1 MNGFTPPRQLN
12 RSAAGIDGQRASYVI
27 MTKTLLLVYAVA
39 TSLLLS
45 GPVLG
50 QSPAKTE
57 VSQMRRVKRQVLTS
71 TSLPPIRIKFDKSF
85 KYVGSQ
91 SFILYDR
98 AQVEQH
104 FFVNADK
111 QKRIKSMYMMQF
123 EGYLPNI
130 KAAYD
135 YPVTKTVNLGGQT
148 YIVNAEGI
156 PNVPAALKQNPQS
169 DITRAAS
176 FLESK
181 GYRIGESIMF
191 QRFVRLVDDAK
202 RNEFILLY
210 VEDPGTGAAAETE
223 KVTQEFSGRA
233 LKGFR
238 ILK

>member
-1 MNGFTPPRQLN
+1 MRKN
-12 RSAAGIDGQRASYVI
+12 
-27 MTKTLLLVYAVA
+27 LLFVYGLAI
-39 TSLLLS
+39 SLLMS
-45 GPVLG
+45 SPVFG

-57 VSQMRRVKRQVLTS
+57 SNQMRRVKRQVLTS
-71 TSLPPIRIKFDKSF
+71 TSLPPIRIKFDKAF

-91 SFILYDR
+91 RFILYGR
-98 AQVEQH
+98 SQVEQH

-111 QKRIKSMYMMQF
+111 EKRIKRMYMMQF

-130 KAAYD
+130 KATYD
-135 YPVTKTVNLGGQT
+135 YPVTKTVTLGGQT
-148 YIVNAEGI
+148 YIVNSEGI
-156 PNVPAALKQNPQS
+156 PNVPAALKENPQS
-169 DITRAAS
+169 DVTRAAS

-181 GYRIGESIMF
+181 GYRISESIMF

-210 VEDPGTGAAAETE
+210 VEDPGTAASAENE
-223 KVTQEFSGRA
+223 KVRQELSGRA

>member
-1 MNGFTPPRQLN
+1 MKNYFPITFAVVFVALLFPAIASAQSVN
-12 RSAAGIDGQRASYVI
+12 RPE
-27 MTKTLLLVYAVA
+27 A
-39 TSLLLS
+39 T
-45 GPVLG
+45 
-50 QSPAKTE
+50 QT
-57 VSQMRRVKRQVLTS
+57 RRVRGRVLTS
-71 TSLPPIRIKFDKSF
+71 TSLPSIRIKFDKAF
-85 KYVGSQ
+85 KYIGSQ
-91 SFILYDR
+91 SFILYGR

-111 QKRIKSMYMMQF
+111 QQRIKRMYMLQF

-130 KAAYD
+130 NATYD
-135 YPVTKTVNLGGQT
+135 YPVTKTVNLGGQQ

-169 DITRAAS
+169 DVARAAT

-191 QRFVRLVDDAK
+191 QRFVRLVDEAK

-210 VEDPGTGAAAETE
+210 VEEAGAGGSSE
-223 KVTQEFSGRA
+223 KERDMQEFSSRA
-233 LKGFR
+233 LKGFT

>member
-1 MNGFTPPRQLN
+1 MRKYSPVTF
-12 RSAAGIDGQRASYVI
+12 AAVFVG
-27 MTKTLLLVYAVA
+27 LLLPAIVFAQSANKPEA
-39 TSLLLS
+39 T
-45 GPVLG
+45 
-50 QSPAKTE
+50 QT
-57 VSQMRRVKRQVLTS
+57 RRVKGRVLTS
-71 TSLPPIRIKFDKSF
+71 TSLPPIRIKFDKAF

-104 FFVNADK
+104 FFVDADK
-111 QKRIKSMYMMQF
+111 QQRIKRMYMLQF

-130 KAAYD
+130 NATYD
-135 YPVTKTVNLGGQT
+135 YPLTKTVDLSGQT

-169 DITRAAS
+169 DVARAAS

-181 GYRIGESIMF
+181 RYRISESIMF
-191 QRFVRLVDDAK
+191 QRFVRLVDEGK

-210 VEDPGTGAAAETE
+210 VEEAGAGASSE
-223 KVTQEFSGRA
+223 KEKARQEFSSRA
-233 LKGFR
+233 LKGFT

>member
-1 MNGFTPPRQLN
+1 MRKYFPVTF
-12 RSAAGIDGQRASYVI
+12 AAAFVG
-27 MTKTLLLVYAVA
+27 LLLPAIISAQSANKNAV
-39 TSLLLS
+39 T
-45 GPVLG
+45 
-50 QSPAKTE
+50 QT
-57 VSQMRRVKRQVLTS
+57 RWVKGRVLTS
-71 TSLPPIRIKFDKSF
+71 TSLPPIRIKYDKAF

-111 QKRIKSMYMMQF
+111 QKRIKRMYMMQF
-123 EGYLPNI
+123 EGYLPKI
-130 KAAYD
+130 KATYD

-169 DITRAAS
+169 DVARAAS

-181 GYRIGESIMF
+181 GYRISESIMF

-210 VEDPGTGAAAETE
+210 VEESGTGASVENE
-223 KVTQEFSGRA
+223 KVRQEFSGRA
-233 LKGFR
+233 LKGFT

>member
-1 MNGFTPPRQLN
+1 MRKYFPITFAAVFVGLLLPAIVSAQSANK
-12 RSAAGIDGQRASYVI
+12 SAATQ
-27 MTKTLLLVYAVA
+27 T
-39 TSLLLS
+39 
-45 GPVLG
+45 
-50 QSPAKTE
+50 
-57 VSQMRRVKRQVLTS
+57 RRVKGRVLTS

-104 FFVNADK
+104 FFVNANK
-111 QKRIKSMYMMQF
+111 QNRIKRMYMMQF

-130 KAAYD
+130 KATYD
-135 YPVTKTVNLGGQT
+135 YPLTKTVNLGGQT
-148 YIVNAEGI
+148 YIVNSEGI

-169 DITRAAS
+169 DVTRAAS

-181 GYRIGESIMF
+181 GYRISESIMF

-210 VEDPGTGAAAETE
+210 VEEAVTGASAEDE
-223 KVTQEFSGRA
+223 KRRQDISGRA